1 MRTRRRWRSRHGA
14 LALLAAVGL
23 TTATLATTTSAA
35 ADGGPDPTLA
45 GSGTLQIDWSGLIGE
60 PANSYLGDVV
70 RDDVGRWL
78 VTGTA
83 QARDNDPMLSVLQRL
98 LPDGSPDP
106 TFGVGGV
113 VTSRVPG
120 PGPAGSRLAVLP
132 TGDIVLGDFVLT
144 PDGAYRHR
152 LTVPAAGILG
162 IGGVVG
168 LHPLPDGMLLV
179 AGIAGDRGLVVATTN
194 PNALA
199 LAGGQRLPL
208 REPATFPTSVAL
220 ATDASGRMF
229 VTDCS
234 TAASCHVSA
243 FTPDGQTDAAYG
255 DGGVVTLRT
264 QRCSTAVAPD
274 GFLVSACAAADQVHT
289 SLDQFDP
296 RGQLDDSFATVVV
309 ASADV
314 HVQYDGAGRVGA
326 AGVEFTLNGQ
336 QTIVRRFL
344 ADGALDTSFG
354 TGGETATPFLSAS
367 ELRAA
372 PSGGLYVFGYAPA
385 SPSGPTQA
393 WLTSLDSPQGTALQ
407 PPLAV
412 TSRFVATAPTR
423 LLDTRDAGTPA
434 PAAGAVVR
442 LEVAGHG
449 PVPATGVTAAVL
461 NVTATDAAG
470 PGYVTVWP
478 AGAARPIVSNLNLV
492 HAGDTAANLVIV
504 PLGAGGAVDIFTQ
517 SGTHLVADL
526 AGWFEAADHAT
537 AGRFRSTRAPF
548 RVLDTRDGTGA
559 PAAKPG
565 PGGSLVVHVTGAG
578 GVPSSGV
585 AAVVMNL
592 TGTEATAAGYVT
604 AWPADL
610 PQPLASNLNLTRG
623 DTRANLAIVPVS
635 PAGDIAIVTQSGT
648 HLVADI
654 AGWFTDGSGADG
666 AAGLFVAVPPRRML
680 DTRITGPL
688 ASLTVTRRIGGTDV
702 VPPALAGAVV
712 ANVTATDATAESFV
726 TAWPAGTD
734 LPLVSTLNLPGA
746 GWTVPNLAVVRL
758 NDEAV
763 SLYTQRPASVL
774 IDVAGWFVADGAPAA
789 PG

>member
-1 MRTRRRWRSRHGA
+1 M
-14 LALLAAVGL
+14 
-23 TTATLATTTSAA
+23 
-35 ADGGPDPTLA
+35 
-45 GSGTLQIDWSGLIGE
+45 
-60 PANSYLGDVV
+60 
-70 RDDVGRWL
+70 
-78 VTGTA
+78 
-83 QARDNDPMLSVLQRL
+83 
-98 LPDGSPDP
+98 
-106 TFGVGGV
+106 
-113 VTSRVPG
+113 
-120 PGPAGSRLAVLP
+120 
-132 TGDIVLGDFVLT
+132 
-144 PDGAYRHR
+144 
-152 LTVPAAGILG
+152 
-162 IGGVVG
+162 
-168 LHPLPDGMLLV
+168 
-179 AGIAGDRGLVVATTN
+179 
-194 PNALA
+194 
-199 LAGGQRLPL
+199 
-208 REPATFPTSVAL
+208 
-220 ATDASGRMF
+220 
-229 VTDCS
+229 
-234 TAASCHVSA
+234 
-243 FTPDGQTDAAYG
+243 
-255 DGGVVTLRT
+255 
-264 QRCSTAVAPD
+264 
-274 GFLVSACAAADQVHT
+274 
-289 SLDQFDP
+289 
-296 RGQLDDSFATVVV
+296 
-309 ASADV
+309 
-314 HVQYDGAGRVGA
+314 
-326 AGVEFTLNGQ
+326 
-336 QTIVRRFL
+336 
-344 ADGALDTSFG
+344 
-354 TGGETATPFLSAS
+354 
-367 ELRAA
+367 
-372 PSGGLYVFGYAPA
+372 
-385 SPSGPTQA
+385 
-393 WLTSLDSPQGTALQ
+393 
-407 PPLAV
+407 
-412 TSRFVATAPTR
+412 
-423 LLDTRDAGTPA
+423 
-434 PAAGAVVR
+434 
-442 LEVAGHG
+442 
-449 PVPATGVTAAVL
+449 
-461 NVTATDAAG
+461 
-470 PGYVTVWP
+470 
-478 AGAARPIVSNLNLV
+478 SNLNLV

>member
-1 MRTRRRWRSRHGA
+1 MRTRRRWRSRRGA

-393 WLTSLDSPQGTALQ
+393 WLTLLDSPQGTALQ

-517 SGTHLVADL
+517 SGTHLVAD
-526 AGWFEAADHAT
+526 
-537 AGRFRSTRAPF
+537 
-548 RVLDTRDGTGA
+548 
-559 PAAKPG
+559 
-565 PGGSLVVHVTGAG
+565 
-578 GVPSSGV
+578 
-585 AAVVMNL
+585 
-592 TGTEATAAGYVT
+592 
-604 AWPADL
+604 
-610 PQPLASNLNLTRG
+610 
-623 DTRANLAIVPVS
+623 
-635 PAGDIAIVTQSGT
+635 
-648 HLVADI
+648 I
-654 AGWFTDGSGADG
+654 AGWFTDGSSADG

-712 ANVTATDATAESFV
+712 ANVTAADASAESFV